1 MRKIIKKIKI
11 KKENIMVILSGAV
24 FMTVMNVNNVL
35 AAGDASSVTKP
46 LDNLKTLVLVIIGAI
61 GVIDFAQ
68 TYHAQYSSTMNS
80 ALKGIFAGVMILC
93 ILSILRILGF

>member
-1 MRKIIKKIKI
+1 M
-11 KKENIMVILSGAV
+11 KKENIMVVLSGAI

-35 AAGDASSVTKP
+35 VAGDASSVTKP
-46 LDNLKTLVLVIIGAI
+46 LDKLKTLMLVIIGAI

-80 ALKGIFAGVMILC
+80 VLKGIFAGVMILC
-93 ILSILRILGF
+93 ILLILRILGF